1 MKTMKASDLGPHD
14 ITKYDWFYEE
24 RHGLLLVH
32 QVHDKDGNYI
42 CTEQVKI
49 PWRKLEASLKRRK
62 ARQRRHTSPLRQGQ

>member
-1 MKTMKASDLGPHD
+1 MKTTRAATTGPHD
-14 ITKYDWFYEE
+14 ISKNDWFYEE

-32 QVHDKDGNYI
+32 QVHDKAGNYI

-62 ARQRRHTSPLRQGQ
+62 ARQLRRTSKQ